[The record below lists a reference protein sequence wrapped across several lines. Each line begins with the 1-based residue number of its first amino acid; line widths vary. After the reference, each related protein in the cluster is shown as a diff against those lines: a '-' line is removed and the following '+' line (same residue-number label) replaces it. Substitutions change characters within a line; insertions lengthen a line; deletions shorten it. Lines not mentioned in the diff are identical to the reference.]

1 MKLRRAPLLA
11 VAAMALVALGLAACG
26 GSSNSDNNASAATN
40 AAATSSGQT
49 VSTMSVSGINNALVD
64 SSGKVLYT
72 NDMDTGSK
80 IACTGQCLTE
90 WVPLA
95 APSGGQPTSSDSAV
109 QAKLG
114 MVKRPD
120 GSTQVTW
127 GGMPLYTFVEDT
139 SGQATGNGF
148 RDSFGGTNFLWTA
161 ATASGKAAASSGS
174 TTGTSTSSGGS
185 SSGGY
190 SSGGGGGGGG
200 GYGGY

>member
-1 MKLRRAPLLA
+1 MNLRRAPLLA

-26 GSSNSDNNASAATN
+26 GSSNNSDNNANAATN
-40 AAATSSGQT
+40 AAATGGAGQT
-49 VSTMSVSGINNALVD
+49 VSTMSVSGISNALVD

-80 IACTGQCLTE
+80 IACTDQCLTE
-90 WVPLA
+90 WVPLS
-95 APSGGQPTSSDSAV
+95 APSAGQPTSDDSAV

-114 MVKRPD
+114 TVKRPD
-120 GSTQVTW
+120 GSSQVTFN
-127 GGMPLYTFVEDT
+127 GMPLYTFVEDT

-161 ATASGKAAASSGS
+161 ATASGKAAPSSGS
-174 TTGTSTSSGGS
+174 TTGTSTSSGS

-190 SSGGGGGGGG
+190 SSGGGYGG
-200 GYGGY
+200 GY